1 MRVWQDVEDE
11 RDIHVG
17 ARPADG
23 SWRTLGMIPLA
34 LDDGVSSTRCRY
46 GNITLNVAVH
56 NWETPGAVEVRVWQG
71 VVRPGVIYISA
82 RPARGSW
89 LTLGTVRLLLDDG
102 ISSTGHRFGDISLE
116 VTLPADGVTTLA
128 GRPGE
133 RGYADGP
140 AGEALFARYFEDLD
154 LGLAVDRDGS
164 VVVAD
169 SSSAS
174 IRRIL
179 PDGSVTTIAGGN
191 GQGVRDGPADT
202 AQFVE
207 PKDVAI
213 APDGSIYVADIR
225 SHRIRKIAPDG
236 TVTTVAGGG
245 PTGGRGTVVDGPS
258 SDARFASPNGIAID
272 DYGDIYIIE
281 YHQRIR
287 RLSPSG
293 WVLTYA
299 GASGLGH
306 RDGPVSGAQ
315 FQNLLAVDIDA
326 RGNLYVVDS
335 RDGGP
340 VSLRRIDTDG
350 MVETLYRDPHAGRG
364 GTLAHPVGIAVSDNG
379 VIYIA
384 NTGRHQ
390 IVLLTGAGNLR
401 AVAGTGVAGYTN
413 GALSDAFEETRAQ
426 LEAERDQ
433 GADPDH
439 PDEYLARNILWVPK
453 EARWSVLQAQA
464 RQSTIGQTV
473 DEAMTAIEEANP
485 ALRDVL
491 PKDYARPALD
501 KQRLGQ
507 LIDQVSNIVVGDE
520 DARSRDVLGRVYEY
534 FLSRFAE
541 SEGKRGGEFYTPR
554 SVVRLLVEMLE
565 PYEGRVYDP
574 CCGSSGMFVQSLEFI
589 RAHATGNG
597 NGGKASAPISI
608 WGQESNHTTWR
619 LAKMNLAI
627 RGIEGQI
634 AHGDSFHNDRHP
646 DLRADYIL
654 ANPPFNVSDWG
665 GERLADDQRWQYGV
679 PPAGNA
685 NFAWVQHF
693 VHHLA
698 PAGIA
703 GFVLANGS
711 MSSNQRGEGEIRERL
726 VEEDMVDCMVAMPG
740 QLFYSTQIPACLWF
754 LARDRRNSRFRDR
767 RGEVLFIDARAMG
780 RMTDRTHREL
790 TAEDIARIADTYHA
804 WRGEE
809 GAGEYAD
816 VPGFCKSADIDEV
829 RRHGHVLTPG
839 RYVGAAP
846 QEDDG
851 EPFEE
856 KMTRLAAQ
864 WREQRAEGD
873 RLDAEIEAN
882 LRALGYGGNIDK
894 Q

>member
-1 MRVWQDVEDE
+1 M
-11 RDIHVG
+11 
-17 ARPADG
+17 
-23 SWRTLGMIPLA
+23 
-34 LDDGVSSTRCRY
+34 
-46 GNITLNVAVH
+46 
-56 NWETPGAVEVRVWQG
+56 
-71 VVRPGVIYISA
+71 
-82 RPARGSW
+82 
-89 LTLGTVRLLLDDG
+89 
-102 ISSTGHRFGDISLE
+102 
-116 VTLPADGVTTLA
+116 TT
-128 GRPGE
+128 
-133 RGYADGP
+133 DN
-140 AGEALFARYFEDLD
+140 
-154 LGLAVDRDGS
+154 
-164 VVVAD
+164 
-169 SSSAS
+169 
-174 IRRIL
+174 
-179 PDGSVTTIAGGN
+179 SVTTGYEAELWEMADALRGSMDAGEYKHVVLGLI
-191 GQGVRDGPADT
+191 
-202 AQFVE
+202 FL
-207 PKDVAI
+207 K
-213 APDGSIYVADIR
+213 YV
-225 SHRIRKIAPDG
+225 
-236 TVTTVAGGG
+236 
-245 PTGGRGTVVDGPS
+245 
-258 SDARFASPNGIAID
+258 
-272 DYGDIYIIE
+272 
-281 YHQRIR
+281 
-287 RLSPSG
+287 
-293 WVLTYA
+293 
-299 GASGLGH
+299 
-306 RDGPVSGAQ
+306 
-315 FQNLLAVDIDA
+315 
-326 RGNLYVVDS
+326 
-335 RDGGP
+335 
-340 VSLRRIDTDG
+340 
-350 MVETLYRDPHAGRG
+350 
-364 GTLAHPVGIAVSDNG
+364 
-379 VIYIA
+379 
-384 NTGRHQ
+384 
-390 IVLLTGAGNLR
+390 
-401 AVAGTGVAGYTN
+401 
-413 GALSDAFEETRAQ
+413 SDAFEETRAQ
-426 LEAERDQ
+426 LEAESDQ

-439 PDEYLARNILWVPK
+439 PDEYLARSILWVP
-453 EARWSVLQAQA
+453 EPARWSVLQAQA

-565 PYEGRVYDP
+565 PFEGRVYDP

-646 DLRADYIL
+646 DLKADYVL

-665 GERLADDQRWQYGV
+665 GERLADDQRWQYGA

-685 NFAWVQHF
+685 NFAWVQHI

-698 PAGIA
+698 PAGVA

-726 VEEDMVDCMVAMPG
+726 VEEGMVDCMVAMPG

-754 LARDRRNSRFRDR
+754 LARDRRNGRFRDR

-790 TAEDIARIADTYHA
+790 TTEDIKRIADTYHA

-809 GAGEYAD
+809 GSGEYAD
-816 VPGFCKSADIDEV
+816 VPGFCKSADIEEV

-864 WREQRAEGD
+864 WRERRAEAEQ
-873 RLDAEIEAN
+873 LDAEIEAN
-882 LRALGYGGNIDK
+882 LGALGF
-894 Q
+894 